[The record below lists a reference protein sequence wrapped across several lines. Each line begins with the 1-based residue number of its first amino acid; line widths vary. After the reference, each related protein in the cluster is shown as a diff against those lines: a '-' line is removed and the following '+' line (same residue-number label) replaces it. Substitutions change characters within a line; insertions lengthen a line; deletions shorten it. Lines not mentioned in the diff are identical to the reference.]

1 MSTSHNESTLRNSAP
16 KINPAIA
23 LQRAQ
28 KDLAESEQRSR
39 LALEAAGIGTWSWN
53 VATGTVAWD
62 ARCKALFGLSETEPN
77 TTYQVFFSHLHPDD
91 QKSTEGAIQDC
102 VETTGEYDI
111 IHRVIW
117 RDKSV
122 HWLRCK
128 GRLLKGAEPAQLA
141 GVAVDATWLKI
152 SEQERLQ
159 AEDQLR
165 KANDE
170 LERRVRE
177 RTAELERS
185 TAQIMEQSKAAM
197 HLSSRILK
205 VQDEERRII
214 GRELHDSLGQSL
226 AVVKLNLDLLSN
238 FERQTQPHADRT
250 RCLSECLQAVERC
263 IKETRTISHLLHP
276 PLLDEVGFGS
286 AARWYVDTFSR
297 LGGREVKC
305 NIPDGLP
312 RLQKNTELA
321 LFRVMQESLTNVHRH
336 SGCSRVEVAIDF
348 DDENVTL
355 RVKDNGRGIPGDRLR
370 ALRNT
375 GCEVGIGLA
384 GMRER
389 MRDLGG
395 RLVLDSN
402 GEGTIVIAVVPVVK
416 ELSSLA
422 PVSANH
428 AA

>member
-1 MSTSHNESTLRNSAP
+1 MSTSHDKSTLRNFAS
-16 KINPAIA
+16 KINPASA

-28 KDLAESEQRSR
+28 KDLAESKQRNR

-53 VATGTVAWD
+53 VATGIVVWD
-62 ARCKALFGLSETEPN
+62 ARCKALFGVSETEPN

-91 QKSTEGAIQDC
+91 QKSTQDAIKDC

-117 RDKSV
+117 RDNSA

-128 GRLLKGAEPAQLA
+128 GRLLKGAEPPQLA
-141 GVAVDATWLKI
+141 GVTVDATWLKI

-170 LERRVRE
+170 LERRVRD

-185 TAQIMEQSKAAM
+185 TAQIKEQSKAAM

-226 AVVKLNLDLLSN
+226 TVVKLNLDLLAN
-238 FERQTQPHADRT
+238 LEPQIQAHADRT
-250 RCLSECLQAVERC
+250 KCLSECLQAVEQC
-263 IKETRTISHLLHP
+263 LKETRTISHLLHP

-336 SGCSRVEVAIDF
+336 SGCSRVEVTIDF

-370 ALRNT
+370 AFRT
-375 GCEVGIGLA
+375 SGSEVGIGLA

-416 ELSSLA
+416 EPSSVA
-422 PVSANH
+422 GASANC

>member
-1 MSTSHNESTLRNSAP
+1 VSTSHNEFTPRNSAP
-16 KINPAIA
+16 KINPATA

-28 KDLAESEQRSR
+28 KDLAESEQRNR

-53 VATGTVAWD
+53 VATGVVTWD
-62 ARCKALFGLSETEPN
+62 ARCKALFGFSETEPN
-77 TTYQVFFSHLHPDD
+77 TTYQAFFSRLLPED
-91 QKSTEGAIQDC
+91 QKSTADSIKEC

-128 GRLLKGAEPAQLA
+128 GRYIKGAKAAQLA
-141 GVAVDATWLKI
+141 GVAVDATWLKM

-159 AEDQLR
+159 AEGQLR
-165 KANDE
+165 KANDD

-205 VQDEERRII
+205 VQDEERRSI

-226 AVVKLNLDLLSN
+226 TVVKLNLDLLSN
-238 FERQTQPHADRT
+238 LERQTQPDPDRT
-250 RCLSECLQAVERC
+250 KYLSQCLEAVEDC
-263 IKETRTISHLLHP
+263 LKETRTISHLLHP

-297 LGGREVKC
+297 RGGREVKC

-312 RLQKNTELA
+312 RLRKNTELA

-336 SGCSRVEVAIDF
+336 SGCSRVEVTIDF

-355 RVKDNGRGIPGDRLR
+355 RVKDNGIGIPGDRLK
-370 ALRNT
+370 AFRNS
-375 GCEVGIGLA
+375 GGEVGIGLA

-402 GEGTIVIAVVPVVK
+402 GEGTTVTAVVPVVK
-416 ELSSLA
+416 EPSSFALA
-422 PVSANH
+422 STNF

>member
-1 MSTSHNESTLRNSAP
+1 MSTSHKESTPRNSAP
-16 KINPAIA
+16 KINPATA
-23 LQRAQ
+23 LQHAQ
-28 KDLAESEQRSR
+28 KDLADSEQRNR

-53 VATGTVAWD
+53 VATGVVTWD
-62 ARCKALFGLSETEPN
+62 ARCKALFGLSDTEPN
-77 TTYQVFFSHLHPDD
+77 TTYQAFFSHLLSED
-91 QKSTEGAIQDC
+91 QKSTQDAIKDC

-111 IHRVIW
+111 VHRVIW

-128 GRLLKGAEPAQLA
+128 GRFIKGAKAAELA
-141 GVAVDATWLKI
+141 GVAVDATWLKM

-159 AEDQLR
+159 AEGQLR
-165 KANDE
+165 KANDD

-177 RTAELERS
+177 RTAELEQS

-205 VQDEERRII
+205 VQDEERRSI

-226 AVVKLNLDLLSN
+226 TVLKLNLDLLSN
-238 FERQTQPHADRT
+238 LERQTQPHPDRT
-250 RCLSECLQAVERC
+250 KCLSHCLEAVEQC
-263 IKETRTISHLLHP
+263 LKETRTISHLLHP

-297 LGGREVKC
+297 RGGREVKC
-305 NIPDGLP
+305 NIPDVLP

-336 SGCSRVEVAIDF
+336 SGCSRVEVTIDF

-355 RVKDNGRGIPGDRLR
+355 RVKDNGSGIPGDRLK
-370 ALRNT
+370 AFRNS

-402 GEGTIVIAVVPVVK
+402 GEGTTVTAVVPVVK
-416 ELSSLA
+416 EPSSFALA
-422 PVSANH
+422 STNF